1 MVDLKDKTVEELRK
15 MASKKKIE
23 GRSKMNKA
31 ELITALKKKTSK
43 KIKGGMNGL
52 PNNILKEIYTYTNCK
67 DIIKYL
73 PKLSKTELNNINW
86 DNMPLIPVVV
96 APEVNLNIDCAICN
110 FITNEEN
117 KQKCRIYYNKCRL
130 VDICNKYIC
139 SNYITEKYF
148 GKIIDLKILNSIL
161 LATIPNTGNSN
172 IVRSDQEYLQRLG
185 AQINEI
191 PYEFSANQGLTS
203 ITIPDSVTIISHS
216 AFMDNQLDSIRIP
229 DSVKIIGGFAFNN
242 NQLVSIEIPNSVTK
256 IGLDAFY
263 DNPLTT
269 VTIPRRFEQKL
280 NRIFGEERVN
290 EIQFTFTD

>member
-15 MASKKKIE
+15 MAFKKKIK

-31 ELITALKKKTSK
+31 ELVRALKKKTQK

-86 DNMPLIPVVV
+86 DNMPLIPIVV
-96 APEVNLNIDCAICN
+96 APEINLNIDCTICN

-161 LATIPNTGNSN
+161 LATIPDTGNSN
-172 IVRSDQEYLQRLG
+172 IVRNEQEYLQRLG
-185 AQINEI
+185 AQINKI
-191 PYEFSANQGLTS
+191 PFAFFENLGLTS
-203 ITIPDSVTIISHS
+203 ITIPDSVTIISNGS
-216 AFMDNQLDSIRIP
+216 FADNQLDSIRIP
-229 DSVKIIGGFAFNN
+229 DSVKIIGFLAFENN
-242 NQLVSIEIPNSVTK
+242 RLVSVEIPNSVTR
-256 IGLDAFY
+256 IELGAF
-263 DNPLTT
+263 DENPLTT
-269 VTIPRRFEQKL
+269 VTIPKRFVQKL

>member
-31 ELITALKKKTSK
+31 ELVRVLKKKTSK